1 MRGNRV
7 FFENS
12 GRGGKTGPTGENRG
26 VSQGESASPALDSP
40 LGRCPL
46 QAAPGGRPNCP
57 LRQALNFEKELRLPF
72 EFQKDLEPQVFIPKG
87 TRPMKQRWSFWKG
100 WAERALRA
108 AAPQPSVAEV
118 RAWQLPRR
126 PLTSRGREQRAE
138 PPHTRPQSLP
148 PQRAALLRTVCLKWS
163 LRLQQAAREGS
174 LSEPLMGFQQGRK
187 HKAKG
192 RCLSFEQ
199 PNPVHTQP
207 NTQRIH
213 KKKYNKEKCSH
224 F

>member
-100 WAERALRA
+100 WAECALGDRQGRIHA
-108 AAPQPSVAEV
+108 SWLLPECSTQQPLA
-118 RAWQLPRR
+118 
-126 PLTSRGREQRAE
+126 TC
-138 PPHTRPQSLP
+138 
-148 PQRAALLRTVCLKWS
+148 VCLNLVKI
-163 LRLQQAAREGS
+163 Q
-174 LSEPLMGFQQGRK
+174 
-187 HKAKG
+187 
-192 RCLSFEQ
+192 
-199 PNPVHTQP
+199 
-207 NTQRIH
+207 
-213 KKKYNKEKCSH
+213 
-224 F
+224 